1 MLRFYIFDTTQLEL
15 FINYL
20 NELAMKVG
28 QQIKKMRELRNFTQD
43 FVAEQVGI
51 SQAAYSDIEKDKT
64 DVSLSRLSKIAKV
77 LDVTLAD
84 IIAFDERVVFN
95 IKENKGLANI
105 FKNTTDTSI
114 LDKIEASHNVRL
126 TEVKTMYESRLQDKD
141 KEIERLS
148 GLLSTLLHK

>member
-1 MLRFYIFDTTQLEL
+1 
-15 FINYL
+15 
-20 NELAMKVG
+20 MKVG

-64 DVSLSRLSKIAKV
+64 DVSLSRLSQIAKV

-84 IIAFDERVVFN
+84 IIAFDEKRVILN
-95 IKENKGLANI
+95 IQENKSSNNI

-114 LDKIEASHNVRL
+114 LDKMEASHNVRL
-126 TEVKTMYESRLQDKD
+126 AEVKSMYESRLQDKD